1 MGLEIAS
8 KVLLEAACCC
18 ERQPRPWCSTGL
30 PGRRRLATSWPS
42 ACRRLAIHAVTF
54 DYLTHSASAARPLMI
69 GRRMNLAYLGFDLM
83 IIGFDPLL
91 APWHTL
97 GIFNPSAITASCF
110 RLSQAV

>member
-1 MGLEIAS
+1 
-8 KVLLEAACCC
+8 
-18 ERQPRPWCSTGL
+18 
-30 PGRRRLATSWPS
+30 
-42 ACRRLAIHAVTF
+42 
-54 DYLTHSASAARPLMI
+54 MI